1 MKKIIGLLALAIF
14 ALSVVPAEAQ
24 KKAAKSETVTFV
36 TNLDCENC
44 AKKILNVIPFK
55 KGVKDMSVDV
65 PTKVVE
71 VKFDPRKTSIEVL
84 VEELKK
90 IDVAVVS
97 INGKAVE
104 CKEGE
109 CACGHD
115 HHDHEG
121 HNHNHEGHSHNHE
134 GHNHAH

>member
-104 CKEGE
+104 CE
-109 CACGHD
+109 CGHD

-121 HNHNHEGHSHNHE
+121 HSHDHA

>member
-1 MKKIIGLLALAIF
+1 MKKIIGLLALAVI
-14 ALSVVPAEAQ
+14 ALSAVPAQAQ
-24 KKAAKSETVTFV
+24 KKAAKKSETVTFV

-55 KGVKDMSVDV
+55 KGVKDMEVDV

-71 VKFDPRKTSIEVL
+71 VKFDPRKTSVEVL

-90 IDVAVVS
+90 LDVAVLS
-97 INGKAVE
+97 INGQPVDCEA
-104 CKEGE
+104 GE
-109 CACGHD
+109 CECGSD
-115 HHDHEG
+115 
-121 HNHNHEGHSHNHE
+121 HNHEGHDHHHHDHA

>member
-1 MKKIIGLLALAIF
+1 MKKIFGLLVLVVV
-14 ALSVVPAEAQ
+14 ALSVLPAQAQ

-65 PTKVVE
+65 PSKVVE

-115 HHDHEG
+115 HHDH
-121 HNHNHEGHSHNHE
+121 HDHE
-134 GHNHAH
+134 GHNHAGHNHDHAGHNH

>member
-1 MKKIIGLLALAIF
+1 MKKIIGLLALAVI
-14 ALSVVPAEAQ
+14 ALSAEPAQAQ
-24 KKAAKSETVTFV
+24 KKTDKKSETVTFV

-55 KGVKDMSVDV
+55 KGVKDMEVDV

-71 VKFDPRKTSIEVL
+71 VKFDPRKTSVDVL

-90 IDVAVVS
+90 LDVAVLS
-97 INGKAVE
+97 INGQPVDCEA
-104 CKEGE
+104 GE
-109 CACGHD
+109 CECGD
-115 HHDHEG
+115 D
-121 HNHNHEGHSHNHE
+121 HNHEGHDHHHHDHA